1 MTATRIRKRSATAP
15 ARLRYAIPLLLGAM
29 LGVPAAGADDRPP
42 EVVRGEQVAGEHCA
56 TCHRAKGDEQST
68 MESGAIA
75 FQDLAMDPDRTPD
88 TLRAFMEQDHPFMPF
103 DQLDAQDREDILAYI
118 LWLAPRP

>member
-1 MTATRIRKRSATAP
+1 MNGNRMQHRTRTAC
-15 ARLRYAIPLLLGAM
+15 LRRTIPLLFGLVLAAS
-29 LGVPAAGADDRPP
+29 AAGADDRPP
-42 EVVRGEQVAGEHCA
+42 EVVRGEQQASQHCA

-75 FQDLAMDPDRTPD
+75 FQDLAMDPDRTVD
-88 TLRAFMEQDHPFMPF
+88 SLRAFMTQDHPFMPF
-103 DQLDAQDREDILAYI
+103 DQLDEQDREDILAYI